1 MNFVEEKKRDEL
13 LLKNAVENRK
23 KNSESE
29 GKQSYK
35 KLKNEWPDTNNGS
48 SKADIEVHIQQVFHR
63 QNICPYQPVFF
74 ITNEALNFLPPE
86 L

>member
-29 GKQSYK
+29 EKQSYK

-48 SKADIEVHIQQVFHR
+48 SKADIEVGEFM
-63 QNICPYQPVFF
+63 
-74 ITNEALNFLPPE
+74 ALVAVHHVKSVCL
-86 L
+86 